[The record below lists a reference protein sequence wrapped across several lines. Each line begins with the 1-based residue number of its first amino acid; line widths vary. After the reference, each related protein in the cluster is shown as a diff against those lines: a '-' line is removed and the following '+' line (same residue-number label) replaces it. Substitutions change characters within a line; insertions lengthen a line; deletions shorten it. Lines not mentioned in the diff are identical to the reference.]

1 MPFMPDQNSTKP
13 SQRLSGPDKTAQAPI
28 VNKGK
33 EKKNNFLDIT
43 ALIRSIQRAEGNIDC
58 FRSGQI
64 DCDKVDCAWRQFCL
78 ENAKH
83 ST

>member
-1 MPFMPDQNSTKP
+1 MSDQNSTKP
-13 SQRLSGPDKTAQAPI
+13 SQRLSESDKTAQAPI
-28 VNKGK
+28 VNKDK
-33 EKKNNFLDIT
+33 NFLDIT

-64 DCDKVDCAWRQFCL
+64 DCDQVDCTWRQFCL
-78 ENAKH
+78 ENAKR